1 MCIITL
7 LKSVVVFAEG
17 SGKLVIDP
25 LAIVMSQLKLVEDE
39 LVLTMTRLIVSANIH
54 SKRVGNCY
62 HQILAKSGDGT

>member
-39 LVLTMTRLIVSANIH
+39 LVVTMP
-54 SKRVGNCY
+54 SKPM
-62 HQILAKSGDGT
+62 S